1 MHPSQVAVLCGC
13 TFWLAAGLAQVQV
26 NPVLTLAGETSDPS
40 LSPDGKTLAFQWC
53 KSDYSCG
60 IYTRP
65 LGGGAVQ
72 LLVGKDAKEG
82 TASDPHWSPDG
93 KRIAFTRFYS
103 HYDSHLFVADS
114 RGNAQRDLGLIC
126 DRAPDGV
133 WTPDGRSLIASVYT
147 KDPSESLTCRLV
159 LLSAETGLL
168 VRQLAPGGAAAALS
182 ADGHSLA
189 YSDGNALMLLNLTAD
204 YRPMGTP
211 ATLAQ
216 EPRAISAIYWLPNG
230 KELVYQTWGDVPYLR
245 RIGLQPGARPQP
257 IPALDNEL
265 SIAQVLSDGSVLATE
280 TTQVEALWRAD
291 LRSMPAELETVA
303 DPGCSAREPNC
314 SPDGLQRVII
324 TAPTGIS
331 EIRISNTDGTN
342 ERPLVRSIPSF
353 ANPTD
358 DGFPTSVQW
367 SPDGKW
373 IAFTVAP
380 RQGNSDIRSDLY
392 VIPPSGGTPRRLGK
406 EAYALIHPT
415 WSLDG
420 QSLYAAQEW
429 SFEDK
434 DHHRETPIMRID
446 VATGTLSPT
455 GADGIWPQLSPSG
468 KFIYFFTSPYP
479 KLSRTRLPDGPS
491 EVLWEKANLLSGVAA
506 IGTQFVYLF
515 QNLPKNAAKLFTALV
530 RFDPETRQS
539 VRMAEVPFRPKL
551 VFLSRDEHFLYFD
564 QTEDSQRR
572 VVFVRGLL

>member
-1 MHPSQVAVLCGC
+1 MHRSRVAVLCGC

-26 NPVLTLAGETSDPS
+26 SPILALEGETSAPS
-40 LSPDGKTLAFQWC
+40 LSPDGKMLAFQWC

-65 LGGGAVQ
+65 LAGGTVQ
-72 LLVGKDAKEG
+72 LLVAKDAKEG

-103 HYDSHLFVADS
+103 RFDSHLFVADS
-114 RGNAQRDLGLIC
+114 RGKAERDLGLIC
-126 DRAPDGV
+126 DLAPEGV
-133 WTPDGRSLIASVYT
+133 WTPDGRFLIASVYAT
-147 KDPSESLTCRLV
+147 YPSQSLTCKLV
-159 LLSAETGLL
+159 LFSAESGMR
-168 VRQLAPGGAAAALS
+168 VRQIAPGGAVAALS
-182 ADGHSLA
+182 ADGHTLA
-189 YSDGNALMLLNLTAD
+189 YSDGNAVKLLKLTPD
-204 YRPMGTP
+204 YRPTGPP

-216 EPRAISAIYWLPNG
+216 EPRAISAINWLPSG

-257 IPALDNEL
+257 IPAFDNEL
-265 SIAQVLSDGSVLATE
+265 SIAQILPDGSVLATE
-280 TTQVEALWRAD
+280 TTQVNALWRAD
-291 LRSMPAELETVA
+291 LRSMPAKLETVA

-324 TAPTGIS
+324 TAPTGIY

-342 ERPLVRSIPSF
+342 ERPLVRPIPSF

-358 DGFPTSVQW
+358 DGFPTSVLW

-392 VIPPSGGTPRRLGK
+392 VIPPSGGTPRRLGE
-406 EAYALIHPT
+406 EAYSLIHPT

-420 QSLYAAQEW
+420 QSLYATREW
-429 SFEDK
+429 SIEDK
-434 DHHRETPIMRID
+434 GHDRESPIVRID
-446 VATGTLSPT
+446 VATGTFSPT
-455 GADGIWPQLSPSG
+455 GADGIWPKLSPNG
-468 KFIYFFTSPYP
+468 KFIYFFTWPSP
-479 KLSRTRLPDGPS
+479 KLSRTRLPDGPA
-491 EVLWEKANLLSGVAA
+491 EVFGENANLLWGVAT

-515 QNLPKNAAKLFTALV
+515 QNLPRNAAKLNTALV

-539 VRMAEVPFRPKL
+539 VRLAEGPFQPKL
-551 VFLSRDEHFLYFD
+551 AFLSRDEHFLYFD
-564 QTEDSQRR
+564 QTENSQSR